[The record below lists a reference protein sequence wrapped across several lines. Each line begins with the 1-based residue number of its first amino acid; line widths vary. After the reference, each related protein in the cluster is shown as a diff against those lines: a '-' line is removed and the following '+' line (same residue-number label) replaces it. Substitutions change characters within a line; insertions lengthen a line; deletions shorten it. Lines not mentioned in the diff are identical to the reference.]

1 MWPSARRHRS
11 CALQRVPSYSTHV
24 MSTTI
29 GDRDPTHVRVSNANA
44 NARFKA
50 RWNARVAWSMMAA
63 FAAHAALFIF
73 GPSWEAVSFPST
85 HLSLESGRGFGLPP
99 FADPSS
105 LSGVRLAAVSGLG
118 EPGPSDLQASLQEWG
133 VLADAGV
140 VERSDTPRERP
151 AGGADPSPS
160 VAEPDPEPDVQA
172 EPQPEAEPKPE
183 VEEEI
188 DPEAEPD
195 PEPEAEAEADREATN
210 PGAVASDGRLPA
222 ISVEVSTPDPPSS
235 PELSSL
241 DLDRLAALRPR
252 LALLTPEVWVLVR
265 NPTEVEA
272 FLKRSYRRGTL
283 DPAATGSV
291 SVTLWIDERGSV
303 EFAEISKSSGR
314 LDLDEFALALFNE
327 VVVFRAAREQ
337 GISVSRSVT
346 FSVAFPW

>member
-1 MWPSARRHRS
+1 M
-11 CALQRVPSYSTHV
+11 
-24 MSTTI
+24 
-29 GDRDPTHVRVSNANA
+29 HVRVNSGNA

-63 FAAHAALFIF
+63 FATHAALFIF
-73 GPSWEAVSFPST
+73 GPSWEAVPFPST

-118 EPGPSDLQASLQEWG
+118 EPGPSATRPDLQAGLQEWA
-133 VLADAGV
+133 VLADADV

-195 PEPEAEAEADREATN
+195 PEPEAEAEANREATN
-210 PGAVASDGRLPA
+210 AVAVASHGGLPA

-241 DLDRLAALRPR
+241 DLDRLAALRPQ